1 MTKRPRKKIRNQNKR
16 DQIEIIIII
25 KKNYKHDLKDKI
37 ESHKIFEKKARDKN
51 KKFKVEGPNK
61 KPLYLQIKNQELNC
75 KKNLYKRKNKKNTEI
90 KTKMTK
96 SKILVTMRTIEYLS
110 R

>member
-1 MTKRPRKKIRNQNKR
+1 
-16 DQIEIIIII
+16 
-25 KKNYKHDLKDKI
+25 LKDKI

-61 KPLYLQIKNQELNC
+61 KPLYIQIKNQELNC

>member
-1 MTKRPRKKIRNQNKR
+1 LKSLLSL
-16 DQIEIIIII
+16 

-61 KPLYLQIKNQELNC
+61 KPLYIQIKNQELNC